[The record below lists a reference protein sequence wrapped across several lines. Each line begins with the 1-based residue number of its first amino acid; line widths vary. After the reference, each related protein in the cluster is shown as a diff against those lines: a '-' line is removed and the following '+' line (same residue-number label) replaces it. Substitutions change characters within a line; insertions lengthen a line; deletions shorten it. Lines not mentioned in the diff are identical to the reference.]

1 MTGLKSLIVALAAS
15 CAAATPA
22 MAEKMLWPVEVTSSD
37 NLTGHWVPF
46 DDLENANRTKS
57 ARDIL
62 QSESSRANAAQPI
75 AFLFN
80 LKPRKKQPA
89 VYTEIP
95 SKAYLQDLPV
105 AGGGQEW
112 QCLTEALYF
121 EARGESVSGIF
132 AVAEVIVNRR
142 DSAKFPDT
150 VCKVISQGVR
160 KGSRACQFSYKC
172 DGYSEVY
179 REAEAK
185 ALVAQIA
192 KIVLDQR
199 APLLTGGATYYH
211 ANFVNPRWA
220 RKFENTAVIGKHL
233 FYRG

>member
-1 MTGLKSLIVALAAS
+1 MTGLKSLCIALVVS
-15 CAAATPA
+15 CACVTPLL
-22 MAEKMLWPVEVTSSD
+22 AEQSVQNEAIASD
-37 NLTGHWVPF
+37 NLTGHWIPF
-46 DDLENANRTKS
+46 DDLENVNRTKS
-57 ARDIL
+57 ARDVL
-62 QSESSRANAAQPI
+62 AGENSRINAAQPL

-80 LKPRKKQPA
+80 LKPRKKAPEIYSA
-89 VYTEIP
+89 IP

-105 AGGGQEW
+105 AAGGAEW

-142 DSAKFPDT
+142 DSAKFPNS

-172 DGYSEVY
+172 DGHSEVF
-179 REAEAK
+179 REKEAK
-185 ALVAQIA
+185 ALVAKIA
-192 KIVLDQR
+192 QIVLDQR
-199 APLLTGGATYYH
+199 APLLTDGATYYH
-211 ANFVNPRWA
+211 ANFVKPRWA
-220 RKFENTAVIGKHL
+220 RKFTNTAVIGKHL

>member
-1 MTGLKSLIVALAAS
+1 MFSPVFRAITTTLALTIAAPAVA
-15 CAAATPA
+15 
-22 MAEKMLWPVEVTSSD
+22 EVTVSSSD
-37 NLTGHWVPF
+37 NASLALPDRLFMLFDEERRAVSALRSSDVDRLT
-46 DDLENANRTKS
+46 
-57 ARDIL
+57 
-62 QSESSRANAAQPI
+62 
-75 AFLFN
+75 
-80 LKPRKKQPA
+80 KQPDSLSSA
-89 VYTEIP
+89 ELTRA
-95 SKAYLQDLPV
+95 KMAQLP
-105 AGGGQEW
+105 AATGGKQW
-112 QCLTEALYF
+112 SCLAEAIYF

>member
-1 MTGLKSLIVALAAS
+1 MTGLKSLIIAAAAS
-15 CAAATPA
+15 CAIAAPSF
-22 MAEKMLWPVEVTSSD
+22 AEKSQAPVEVTSSD

-46 DDLENANRTKS
+46 DDLENTNRTKS

-62 QSESSRANAAQPI
+62 KDDSSQTRAAQPL

-80 LKPRKKQPA
+80 LKPRKKTPA
-89 VYTEIP
+89 TYTSIP

-105 AGGGQEW
+105 AAGGQEW

-121 EARGESVSGIF
+121 EARGESVPGIF

-160 KGSRACQFSYKC
+160 QGSRACQFSYKC
-172 DGYSEVY
+172 DGHSEVY
-179 REAEAK
+179 REKEAK
-185 ALVAQIA
+185 ALVAKIA

-199 APLLTGGATYYH
+199 APLLTSGATYYH

-220 RKFENTAVIGKHL
+220 RKFQNTAVIGKHL